1 MLPRDVARTT
11 GPRDVARTTAPP
23 PAASAAAGAAA
34 AFAVASRSPF
44 GPAAAALGA
53 AAANDCADMLPT
65 RRLSWWRRAELPERS
80 KGGTIGELARTSC
93 QLLLAGSGVSSP
105 GHWGEG
111 VCAEVSSGWKSSS
124 VPSAI
129 GGESERQDIECG
141 SRTGDPDG
149 LRPFLRRRLDV
160 GSMAAA
166 EASWSSFVFCTAPW
180 KLSHWASC
188 TNSQTDCGAED
199 ILLSAAPLLR
209 LSKEPCFSSSC
220 AEALRPLGEVLRSS
234 RPRACAMRTRR
245 LGELLAVELRPPAV
259 EATLPRRLL
268 PRRAIGPP
276 VSAASPKA
284 KSRSK
289 RPPKLMLRMLPE
301 ARLIVSQV
309 SATDSQ
315 SRMLSTALTLPWLMA
330 HWKLATKE
338 ARGSAEVP
346 LPCAAERAVV
356 DESDVRPGSS
366 GAEARRR
373 AKPPP
378 RPPPPPLLPRSERPM
393 GKLSGGTPT
402 IMACCVCPPFAA
414 ACAAAASPDINGPPP
429 GAIVGDATE
438 GEALRTQPEAPWV

>member
-11 GPRDVARTTAPP
+11 GPRDVARITAPP

-65 RRLSWWRRAELPERS
+65 RRLSWLGEPATPAAATSSAMQAPAPLSWWRRAKLPERS
-80 KGGTIGELARTSC
+80 KGGTIGKLTRTSC

-111 VCAEVSSGWKSSS
+111 ACAEASSGWRSSS
-124 VPSAI
+124 VSSAM

-149 LRPFLRRRLDV
+149 LCPCLRRRLDG

-199 ILLSAAPLLR
+199 ILLSAAPLLK

-234 RPRACAMRTRR
+234 RPRACAMRRRR

-259 EATLPRRLL
+259 EATLPRRLH
-268 PRRAIGPP
+268 AIGP
-276 VSAASPKA
+276 SGRAASPKA

-289 RPPKLMLRMLPE
+289 RHPKLMLRMLPE

-315 SRMLSTALTLPWLMA
+315 SRMLSTALTLFWLMA

-338 ARGSAEVP
+338 EMGSAEVP

-378 RPPPPPLLPRSERPM
+378 RPPTPPLLPRSERPK

-402 IMACCVCPPFAA
+402 IMALFGGACCV
-414 ACAAAASPDINGPPP
+414 
-429 GAIVGDATE
+429 
-438 GEALRTQPEAPWV
+438 